1 MGVIY
6 KSNHEDFSEFRSLLL
21 TAQTRFLS
29 AKIQQSSKPPDRVLV
44 WGLFFRVHGIYFA
57 VYWEKQNV
65 QPNTGVCFTMGF
77 ENRFANRTYPEGF
90 LESPEFRCS
99 VPFPRLTSVGE
110 PALSVT
116 RGPHEKIRVNRGS
129 LWERRWR
136 KVRRTYLR
144 AADGG
149 IRSQRCGQNANYDV
163 ASNDPAPGSAG
174 SVMSSSLTARKD
186 ERGAY
191 SR

>member
-1 MGVIY
+1 MVCSEDLRGVIY
-6 KSNHEDFSEFRSLLL
+6 KSDHEDFSEFRSLLL

-44 WGLFFRVHGIYFA
+44 WGLFFRVHGIYFT

-99 VPFPRLTSVGE
+99 VPFPDL
-110 PALSVT
+110 
-116 RGPHEKIRVNRGS
+116 RVLGS
-129 LWERRWR
+129 PR
-136 KVRRTYLR
+136 Y
-144 AADGG
+144 
-149 IRSQRCGQNANYDV
+149 Q
-163 ASNDPAPGSAG
+163 
-174 SVMSSSLTARKD
+174 
-186 ERGAY
+186 
-191 SR
+191 